1 MTKNIKK
8 SIQYRIR
15 FLQDVLE
22 EHKSPNQTLYY
33 HFMADEDQ
41 GIVSNPDMLCS
52 RFIDLYNDIKK
63 NGIKQPIPVGKYDEK
78 IIKVRYILKGKKY
91 WEDFV
96 NEIGY
101 QILGGGHRL
110 AVAIYL
116 NHKTVPVKI
125 FKPSLLYEI
134 TNQSAYLELKE
145 NEYLKKIKNN
155 NENSN
160 S

>member
-41 GIVSNPDMLCS
+41 GIVSNTDMICA

-63 NGIKQPIPVGKYDEK
+63 NGIKQPIPVGKYDQK
-78 IIKVRYILKGKKY
+78 IIKIRYILKGKK
-91 WEDFV
+91 
-96 NEIGY
+96 
-101 QILGGGHRL
+101 
-110 AVAIYL
+110 
-116 NHKTVPVKI
+116 
-125 FKPSLLYEI
+125 
-134 TNQSAYLELKE
+134 
-145 NEYLKKIKNN
+145 
-155 NENSN
+155 
-160 S
+160 